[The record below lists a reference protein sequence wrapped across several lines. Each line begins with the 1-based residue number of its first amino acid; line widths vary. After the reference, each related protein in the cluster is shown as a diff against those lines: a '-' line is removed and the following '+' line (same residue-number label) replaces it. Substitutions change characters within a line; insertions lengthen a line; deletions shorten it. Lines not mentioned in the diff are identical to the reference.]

1 MPGFGGI
8 MIPIVSGVI
17 MVAVVILLINVFVS
31 RYVKVGP
38 DEALIVSGRK
48 RKLKTGGEVGFR
60 IVKGGATFVW
70 PVLEVCKIISLR
82 IMPLDVNSSAYTSQ
96 GVQVMVEGV
105 AQIKIDSKEEAI
117 ATAAEQFLSL
127 PFEQIGQIATQTLE
141 GHLRSIVGNLT
152 VEQINQNRDAFAQKV
167 QELAATD
174 LVNMGLTIISFTIKE
189 ISDKNGYL
197 ESLGK
202 AQIARVQ
209 RDAIIGQA
217 EAQRDSD
224 IKSAEATQAGQTSK
238 LLAETKIAEANRDK
252 EIKVSEYQSATN
264 TKKAEA
270 DLSYDKQRYTT
281 QQEVEKEAMQ
291 VEIVKKQKEIELQ
304 EQEVLR
310 REKELEAT
318 IKKPA
323 EADKYRI
330 EVEAEAEKIK
340 RQKEA
345 EGQALAIKA
354 EGFARAEAIKAAGLA
369 EADVIKAKGEAEAEA
384 MLKKAEA
391 YKQFNDAAMA
401 QMIIEKL
408 PFIASSISEPLA
420 KTEKII
426 MIGDSG
432 ASKITKDLTNI
443 IAQLPETVKGLT
455 GIDLLDLMKNYSE
468 PKNQP
473 VAVQST
479 VSVSRKAPAVKVEK
493 ETDVTEIK
501 NPEHE

>member
-1 MPGFGGI
+1 MLDFGGI
-8 MIPIVSGVI
+8 MIPIVSGII
-17 MVAVVILLINVFVS
+17 MVAVVILLVNVFVS

-38 DEALIVSGRK
+38 DEALIVSGIK
-48 RKLKTGGEVGFR
+48 RKLKSGIQVGFR

-70 PVLEVCKIISLR
+70 PVLETAKTMSLR

-96 GVQVMVEGV
+96 GVQVLVDGV
-105 AQIKIDSKEEAI
+105 AQVKIDSKEESI

-127 PFEQIGQIATQTLE
+127 STDEIRKIATQTLE
-141 GHLRSIVGNLT
+141 GHLRSIVGNMT
-152 VEQINQNRDAFAQKV
+152 VEEINQNRDVFAQKV

-174 LVNMGLTIISFTIKE
+174 LANMGMTIISFTIKE
-189 ISDKNGYL
+189 IADKNGYL

-217 EAQRDSD
+217 EAQRDAD

-238 LLAETKIAEANRDK
+238 LLAETKIAEANRDN
-252 EIKVSEYQSATN
+252 EIKVAEYQSAMN

-281 QQEVEKEAMQ
+281 QQIVEKEAMQ

-318 IKKPA
+318 IRKPA
-323 EADKYRI
+323 EAEKFKTEI
-330 EVEAEAEKIK
+330 EAEAERIK

-345 EGQALAIKA
+345 EGQAAAIKS
-354 EGFARAEAIKAAGLA
+354 EGFAKAEAIKAAGLA

-408 PFIASSISEPLA
+408 PYIASCIAEPLA

-432 ASKITKDLTNI
+432 ASKITKDVTNI
-443 IAQLPETVKGLT
+443 MAQLPETVKGLT
-455 GIDLLDLMKNYSE
+455 GIDLISMIQNFSR
-468 PKNQP
+468 PQGVQP
-473 VAVQST
+473 Q
-479 VSVSRKAPAVKVEK
+479 VSVQTPKKTLVAKAEK
-493 ETDVTEIK
+493 ETVPEQETKTE
-501 NPEHE
+501 

>member
-1 MPGFGGI
+1 MFEDGGGI
-8 MIPIVSGVI
+8 MISIVSAII
-17 MVAVVILLINVFVS
+17 MVLVVVVLINVFVS

-48 RKLKTGGEVGFR
+48 RKLRTGQEVGFR

-70 PVLEVCKIISLR
+70 PVLEVAKIITLR

-96 GVQVMVEGV
+96 GVQVTVDGI
-105 AQIKIDSKEEAI
+105 AQVKIDSKEESI
-117 ATAAEQFLSL
+117 ATAAEQFLSVS
-127 PFEQIGQIATQTLE
+127 FDEIRRIATQTLE

-174 LVNMGLTIISFTIKE
+174 LANMGMTIISFTIKE
-189 ISDKNGYL
+189 IADKNGYL

-224 IKSAEATQAGQTSK
+224 IKSAEAAQAGQTSK
-238 LLAETKIAEANRDK
+238 YIAETRIAEANRDK
-252 EIKVSEYQSATN
+252 EIKVAEYQAAIN
-264 TKKAEA
+264 ERKAES
-270 DLSYDKQRYTT
+270 DLSYDKKRYTVE
-281 QQEVEKEAMQ
+281 QEVQKEAMQ

-318 IKKPA
+318 IRKPA
-323 EADKYRI
+323 EAEKFKT
-330 EVEAEAEKIK
+330 EVEAEAERIK

-345 EGQALAIKA
+345 EGQASAIKA
-354 EGFARAEAIKAAGLA
+354 EGLAKAEAIKAAGLA

-408 PFIASSISEPLA
+408 PYIASSIAQPLA

-432 ASKITKDLTNI
+432 ASKITKDVTEI
-443 IAQLPETVKGLT
+443 MAQLPETVKGLT
-455 GIDLLDLMKNYSE
+455 GIDLIQMMQNYAKVQGGNE
-468 PKNQP
+468 QP
-473 VAVQST
+473 IPQKRSIG
-479 VSVSRKAPAVKVEK
+479 VKVAK
-493 ETDVTEIK
+493 EIPPEV
-501 NPEHE
+501 NPE

>member
-1 MPGFGGI
+1 MV
-8 MIPIVSGVI
+8 PILAALI
-17 MVAVVILLINVFVS
+17 MVFVMVILIKVFAS

-48 RKLKTGGEVGFR
+48 RKLTSGQYVGFR

-70 PVLEVCKIISLR
+70 PVLEVAKIMSLR
-82 IMPLDVNSSAYTSQ
+82 IMPVDVCSSAYTSQ

-105 AQIKIDSKEEAI
+105 AQVKIDSKEESI

-127 PFEQIGQIATQTLE
+127 TSDEIKRIATQTLE

-152 VEQINQNRDAFAQKV
+152 VEEINQNRDRFAQKV

-174 LVNMGLTIISFTIKE
+174 LVNMGLVIISFTIKE
-189 ISDKNGYL
+189 ISDNNGYL

-224 IKSAEATQAGQTSK
+224 IKSAEASQAGQTSK
-238 LLAETKIAEANRDK
+238 YLAETKIAEANKDK
-252 EIKVSEYQSATN
+252 EIKIAEYQALMN
-264 TKKAEA
+264 AKKADA
-270 DLSYDKQRYTT
+270 DLSYDKQKFILE
-281 QQEVEKEAMQ
+281 QEVQKEAMQ

-318 IKKPA
+318 IRKPA
-323 EADKYRI
+323 EADRFKTEI
-330 EVEAEAEKIK
+330 DAEAGKIRK
-340 RQKEA
+340 QKEA
-345 EGQALAIKA
+345 EGQAIAIKA
-354 EGFARAEAIKAAGLA
+354 EGLARAEAIKAAGLA

-401 QMIIEKL
+401 QMIIERL
-408 PFIASSISEPLA
+408 PAIASAIAQPLA

-432 ASKITKDLTNI
+432 ASKLTKDITGVL
-443 IAQLPETVKGLT
+443 AQLPETVKGLT
-455 GIDLLDLMKNYSE
+455 GIDLVELMQNYAKAAV
-468 PKNQP
+468 PAIAAKVAQP
-473 VAVQST
+473 VHAAATVAKEVAV
-479 VSVSRKAPAVKVEK
+479 AK
-493 ETDVTEIK
+493 EV
-501 NPEHE
+501 

>member
-1 MPGFGGI
+1 MTFEGAL
-8 MIPIVSGVI
+8 MIPIAIGIV
-17 MVAVVILLINVFVS
+17 MVVVVLFLINVFVS

-48 RKLKTGGEVGFR
+48 RKLKTGQEVGFR

-70 PVLEVCKIISLR
+70 PVLEISKVISLR

-96 GVQVMVEGV
+96 GVQVAVDGI
-105 AQIKIDSKEEAI
+105 AQVKIDSKEEAI

-127 PFEQIGQIATQTLE
+127 PFDEIRKIATQTLE

-152 VEQINQNRDAFAQKV
+152 VEQINLNRDAFAQKV

-174 LVNMGLTIISFTIKE
+174 LANMGLTIISFTIKE

-209 RDAIIGQA
+209 RDAVIGQA
-217 EAQRDSD
+217 EAKRDAD
-224 IKSAEATQAGQTSK
+224 IRSAEAAQAGQTSK
-238 LLAETKIAEANRDK
+238 YIAETKIAEANRDK
-252 EIKVSEYQSATN
+252 EIKVAEYEAAMN
-264 TKKAEA
+264 TRKAEA
-270 DLSYDKQRYTT
+270 DLSYDKQKFMTN
-281 QQEVEKEAMQ
+281 QEVQKEAMQ

-310 REKELEAT
+310 KEKELEAT
-318 IKKPA
+318 IRKPA
-323 EADKYRI
+323 EAQKFKT
-330 EVEAEAEKIK
+330 EVDAEAEKIK

-345 EGQALAIKA
+345 EGEALAIKA
-354 EGFARAEAIKAAGLA
+354 EGFAKAEAIKAAGLA
-369 EADVIKAKGEAEAEA
+369 EAEVIKAKGEAEAEA
-384 MLKKAEA
+384 MMKKAEA

-408 PFIASSISEPLA
+408 PVIAASIAQPLS

-432 ASKITKDLTNI
+432 ASKITKDVTEI
-443 IAQLPETVKGLT
+443 MAQLPETVKCLT
-455 GIDLLDLMKNYSE
+455 GIDLTKMIQNYAINPQSAA
-468 PKNQP
+468 K
-473 VAVQST
+473 AVVQKKSMLT
-479 VSVSRKAPAVKVEK
+479 PAEK
-493 ETDVTEIK
+493 EVAAEIK
-501 NPEHE
+501 PE